1 MKQSYNSYE
10 EINRHLEIL
19 KIEREISFHRLMQST
34 SSISKNLTAPN
45 LLKMGLGTIGTTI
58 SSSLGQSKQLKV
70 FLFTTVLKFLIR
82 KLFKRK

>member
-34 SSISKNLTAPN
+34 SSISKSLTAPN
-45 LLKMGLGTIGTTI
+45 LIKMGLGTIGTTI

>member
-34 SSISKNLTAPN
+34 SSISKNLTVPN
-45 LLKMGLGTIGTTI
+45 LLKMGFGSIGSTITT
-58 SSSLGQSKQLKV
+58 SFGQSKQLKV

-82 KLFKRK
+82 RLFKRK